1 MITAKNRTKYL
12 LCNALITLLIEKKR
26 SFESVTVNEI
36 CEQAIIH
43 RTTFYTHFA
52 DKYALF
58 QYLYRSITEKRMNY
72 SLTERIYEPFRISA
86 ELKQIHALRIATNLT
101 IKSNNMKAFI
111 EPLIYEALAA
121 DIKKMQ
127 HVTNLKIPEQL
138 LIAHLRA
145 TLLTVDQYWME
156 QESHIKVSQIDT
168 YYQQLI
174 EPIFGLPRP
183 ILRAW

>member
-12 LCNALITLLIEKKR
+12 LCQALITLLNEQKR
-26 SFESVTVNEI
+26 SFESVTINEI

-58 QYLYRSITEKRMNY
+58 QYLYRSITEMRMKY
-72 SLTERIYEPFRISA
+72 SLIERIYEPFRISS
-86 ELKQIHALRIATNLT
+86 ELKQVHTLRIATELT
-101 IKSNNMKAFI
+101 LKSTNMKAFI
-111 EPLIYEALAA
+111 EPLIYEALAG

-127 HVTNLKIPEQL
+127 HITNLKIPEQL

-156 QESHIKVSQIDT
+156 QESHINAAEIDC

-174 EPIFGLPRP
+174 EPILGLPRP
-183 ILRAW
+183 LLRAW